1 MCESKVVKKT
11 EKGEEV
17 VMEEAMRIEVDGDKL
32 TVFGILGEKI
42 EINGKVILID
52 MKNHT
57 VVVE

>member
-11 EKGEEV
+11 EKGEDV
-17 VMEEAMRIEVDGDKL
+17 IIEEAMRIEVNVDKL

-42 EINGKVILID
+42 EINGKVILVD
-52 MKNHT
+52 MKNHK